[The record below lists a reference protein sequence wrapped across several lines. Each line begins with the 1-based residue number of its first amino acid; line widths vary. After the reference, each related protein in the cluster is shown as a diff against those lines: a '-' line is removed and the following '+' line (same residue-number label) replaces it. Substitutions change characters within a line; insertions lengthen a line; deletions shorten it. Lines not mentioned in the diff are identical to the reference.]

1 MSISYRNLIVAAG
14 GNLRPGEK
22 LKQYLG
28 DLSEETEVDI
38 YSLWKAWRGEY
49 MSRRTKWRLEKAAHE
64 RAKRNDYAR
73 IACIAG
79 WLSELESTDEFVSRE
94 EIDAARCAL
103 GLFHRLADAR
113 SRVAVCLRGFD
124 DAEEEEGD

>member
-22 LKQYLG
+22 LKQYLAG
-28 DLSEETEVDI
+28 LGEKTGVDI

-49 MSRRTKWRLEKAAHE
+49 MSRRTRLKLEKAAQE

-79 WLSELESTDEFVSRE
+79 WLSELESTDELVSRK
-94 EIDAARCAL
+94 EIDAARDAL
-103 GLFHRLADAR
+103 ELFHRLADAR

-124 DAEEEEGD
+124 DAEEGES

>member
-1 MSISYRNLIVAAG
+1 MSISYRNLVVAAG
-14 GNLRPGEK
+14 GNMRPGK
-22 LKQYLG
+22 NLTQYLAT
-28 DLSEETEVDI
+28 LSEETGVDI

-49 MSRRTKWRLEKAAHE
+49 MSRHTRRKLEKAAQE

-73 IACIAG
+73 IACISG
-79 WLSELESTDEFVSRE
+79 WLSELESTDHLVSRQ
-94 EIDAARCAL
+94 EIDAAREAL

-124 DAEEEEGD
+124 DAEGEEED